1 VELRFDRDVSGLD
14 GAAPVL
20 EDLPQGDL
28 ARELAEETL
37 GPLAVVDG
45 RWAFSVD
52 AEGLRLFVTGDGA
65 AFTIARAPEADE
77 SAATWAATR
86 VHRALG
92 GKDSE
97 WDSDR

>member
-1 VELRFDRDVSGLD
+1 VQLRFDRDVSGLD
-14 GAAPVL
+14 RALPVL

-28 ARELAEETL
+28 ARELAEEML
-37 GPLAVVDG
+37 GPLAIADG

-52 AEGLRLFVTGDGA
+52 AEGLRLFVTGGPA
-65 AFTIARAPEADE
+65 TFTISREPEADE

-86 VHRALG
+86 VHRAIG
-92 GKDSE
+92 GKDPE